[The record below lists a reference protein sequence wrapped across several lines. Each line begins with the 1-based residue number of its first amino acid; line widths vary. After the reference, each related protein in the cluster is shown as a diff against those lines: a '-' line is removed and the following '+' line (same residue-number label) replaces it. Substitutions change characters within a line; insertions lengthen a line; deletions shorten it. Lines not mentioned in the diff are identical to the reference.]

1 MYEVGIMKLEDL
13 VEYNLS
19 MGLADKVWL
28 IVENW
33 TYFQLDTLGIK
44 LNNFIKSVEK
54 LIKTTNT
61 K

>member
-1 MYEVGIMKLEDL
+1 MKLEDL